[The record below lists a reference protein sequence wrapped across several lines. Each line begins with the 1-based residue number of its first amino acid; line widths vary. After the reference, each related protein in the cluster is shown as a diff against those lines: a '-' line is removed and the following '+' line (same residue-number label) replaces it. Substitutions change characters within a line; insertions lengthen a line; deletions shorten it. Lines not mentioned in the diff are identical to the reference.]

1 MYNVI
6 CEVHWASVGK
16 GVRSGVYYSKKGKLL
31 TSDWC
36 ITVRGELVAE
46 YFKDGWMDGGDE
58 GGVVY
63 NAYCYNMLYC
73 TD

>member
-1 MYNVI
+1 M
-6 CEVHWASVGK
+6 
-16 GVRSGVYYSKKGKLL
+16 
-31 TSDWC
+31 SDWC

-63 NAYCYNMLYC
+63 NAILQ
-73 TD
+73 